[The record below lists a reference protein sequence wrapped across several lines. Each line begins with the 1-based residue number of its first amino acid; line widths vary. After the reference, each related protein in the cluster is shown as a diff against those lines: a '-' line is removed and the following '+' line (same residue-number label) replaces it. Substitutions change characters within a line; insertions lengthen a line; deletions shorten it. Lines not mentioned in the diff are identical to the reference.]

1 MNRPTRR
8 GLLGSAAVL
17 AAAPAVS
24 AATLP
29 PQHHPD
35 AGLIAACTEYLL
47 IQRAFEAYYDTL
59 PGDIEDGDPG
69 IAILS
74 QAPALVEAIVATRA
88 ITPEGHLARARC
100 MSFFYLPAHPACRD
114 NPEAA
119 MEDRFE
125 AALLR
130 DLVAME
136 RGPA

>member
-1 MNRPTRR
+1 MNPTRR
-8 GLLGSAAVL
+8 VLLGGAAVL

-29 PQHHPD
+29 LRPHPD
-35 AGLIAACTEYLL
+35 ADLIAACTEYLR

-69 IAILS
+69 IAIVS
-74 QAPALVEAIVATRA
+74 QAPALVEAIVALRA
-88 ITPEGHLARARC
+88 TTAEGHLARARC
-100 MSFFYLPAHPACRD
+100 MSFFYLPAHSACRD
-114 NPEAA
+114 NPEGAV
-119 MEDRFE
+119 EDRFE

-130 DLVAME
+130 DLVAVE